1 MLCLLSSIHLINSES
16 ASPYS
21 SQLPPAH
28 ESLPPTP
35 QTAPPHSAGSHP
47 PGSAHSTG
55 ADSQA
60 SGNQVIN
67 MRCLIVTMDA
77 SVIIGKGGRHIAE
90 IRVSRVFLVP
100 CIFLSSHARLF
111 MIRCQ
116 VRKKNEG
123 PDQSCQ
129 PAYLRICDRAKPTPE
144 STSPNPSPVT
154 PSGSSAFKAL
164 WTRLPRSVSRFLPLL
179 LPFNTACCNAAR
191 LISRI
196 IGLWTDRQAD
206 QR

>member
-1 MLCLLSSIHLINSES
+1 MSFRFNSSIHPTNSEP

-100 CIFLSSHARLF
+100 FLFLSLHSQLF
-111 MIRCQ
+111 YDRFEIR
-116 VRKKNEG
+116 KENEG
-123 PDQSCQ
+123 ADRDCPFAC
-129 PAYLRICDRAKPTPE
+129 LRTSDRAKPTPA
-144 STSPNPSPVT
+144 STSPNPSLET
-154 PSGSSAFKAL
+154 PSGSSAFKEL
-164 WTRLPRSVSRFLPLL
+164 STRLPRSVSHAYALSLSSRLFVPIVLMRLARRVARFVTGRPL
-179 LPFNTACCNAAR
+179 
-191 LISRI
+191 
-196 IGLWTDRQAD
+196 D
-206 QR
+206 